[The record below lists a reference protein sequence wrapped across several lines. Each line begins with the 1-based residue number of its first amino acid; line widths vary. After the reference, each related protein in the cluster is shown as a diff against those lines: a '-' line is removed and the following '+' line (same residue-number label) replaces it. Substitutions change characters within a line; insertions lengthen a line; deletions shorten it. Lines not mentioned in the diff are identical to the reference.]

1 MRKRVVPLLF
11 IVVISLL
18 LYLLSRSFSEKE
30 IITFINDAGFFAP
43 VVYILLTLLTLVIAP
58 FSGTPIIFAGYYAFG
73 QRVIFY
79 SIVAAYIS
87 YVLNFWIARK
97 WGRTIVGK
105 FVGKEDMKKV
115 DELTKDYG
123 IVTLVFLRIF
133 QGSINDFVSFAMGLT
148 NMKFKIYLVVSLLAS
163 IPGTILWYYL
173 SLNADTPA
181 QFTIIMLVL
190 TLTLSFVFIMGSIFW
205 KKFLKK

>member
-1 MRKRVVPLLF
+1 MKKRIVPPLF
-11 IVVISLL
+11 IILISLL
-18 LYLLSRSFSEKE
+18 LYLVSRSFSEEE
-30 IITFINDAGFFAP
+30 IITFVNNTGLFAP

-73 QRVIFY
+73 QKVIVY
-79 SIVAAYIS
+79 SVIAAYIS

-97 WGRTIVGK
+97 WGRGIVKK
-105 FVGKEDMKKV
+105 FVGEEGMRKV
-115 DELTKDYG
+115 DDLTKDYG

-148 NMKFKIYLVVSLLAS
+148 NMKFKVYLVVSLLAS

-173 SLNADTPA
+173 SLNVNTPA
-181 QFTIIMLVL
+181 QFTIIMLVF
-190 TLTLSFVFIMGSIFW
+190 TLTLSFVFIVGSIFW

>member
-173 SLNADTPA
+173 SLNADTHA

>member
-1 MRKRVVPLLF
+1 MKKRIVPPLF
-11 IVVISLL
+11 IILLSLL
-18 LYLLSRSFSEKE
+18 LYLVSRSFSEEE
-30 IITFINDAGFFAP
+30 IITFVNNTGLFAP
-43 VVYILLTLLTLVIAP
+43 VVYILLTLLTLVIVP

-73 QRVIFY
+73 QKVIVY
-79 SIVAAYIS
+79 SVIAAYIS

-97 WGRTIVGK
+97 WGRGIVKK
-105 FVGKEDMKKV
+105 FVGEEGMRKV
-115 DELTKDYG
+115 DDLTKDYG

-148 NMKFKIYLVVSLLAS
+148 NMKFKVYLVVSLLAS

-173 SLNADTPA
+173 SLNVNTPA
-181 QFTIIMLVL
+181 QFTIIMLVF
-190 TLTLSFVFIMGSIFW
+190 TLTLSFVFIASSIFW

>member
-1 MRKRVVPLLF
+1 M
-11 IVVISLL
+11 
-18 LYLLSRSFSEKE
+18 
-30 IITFINDAGFFAP
+30 
-43 VVYILLTLLTLVIAP
+43 
-58 FSGTPIIFAGYYAFG
+58 
-73 QRVIFY
+73 
-79 SIVAAYIS
+79 
-87 YVLNFWIARK
+87 
-97 WGRTIVGK
+97 GK

>member
-163 IPGTILWYYL
+163 VPGTVLWYYL

>member
-1 MRKRVVPLLF
+1 MKKRIVPLLF
-11 IVVISLL
+11 IILISLL
-18 LYLLSRSFSEKE
+18 LYLVSRGFSEEE
-30 IITFINDAGFFAP
+30 IITFVNNTGLFAP

-73 QRVIFY
+73 QKVIVY
-79 SIVAAYIS
+79 SVIAAYIS

-97 WGRTIVGK
+97 WGRGIVKK
-105 FVGKEDMKKV
+105 FVGEEGMRKV
-115 DELTKDYG
+115 DDLTKDYG

-148 NMKFKIYLVVSLLAS
+148 NMKFKVYLVVSLLAS

-173 SLNADTPA
+173 SLNANTPA
-181 QFTIIMLVL
+181 QFTIIMLVF
-190 TLTLSFVFIMGSIFW
+190 TLTLSFVFIASSIFW